1 MKSLHKYFF
10 YPGIAIIPISVIMF
24 LTAIGMFTAT
34 GDFNPIIVKLAE
46 LCLILYLPFF
56 IVGILF
62 TTTGMTI
69 YLVNKK
75 DHY

>member
-10 YPGIAIIPISVIMF
+10 YTGIVMVPISVVMF

-34 GDFNPIIVKLAE
+34 GDFNPIIIKLTE
-46 LCLILYLPFF
+46 LCLILCLPFF
-56 IVGILF
+56 IIGFLF
-62 TTTGMTI
+62 IITGMTI

-75 DHY
+75 DN